1 MRRLLAL
8 VVLTLSL
15 PAVAGEVFTWK
26 DEQGRTHFG
35 SRPPGTLDSATTQ
48 QVEPPPP
55 IGSRRSYQSYGD
67 STRGYR
73 GSSTGSYGSSRQT
86 SHGPTQCAMAAN
98 NARNQMTELQ
108 RQLRELEMGDP
119 SRRAQAAEARGRL
132 EAAVARL
139 NSTNFQTE
147 CERDYAAG
155 NTRATDCLA
164 GSHSAH
170 GLARCF

>member
-1 MRRLLAL
+1 MRCMFALLF
-8 VVLTLSL
+8 VIVSL
-15 PAVAGEVFTWK
+15 PAAAAEVFTWK

-73 GSSTGSYGSSRQT
+73 GGNSGSYGGSRQAG
-86 SHGPTQCAMAAN
+86 HGPTQCAMAAN
-98 NARNQMTELQ
+98 NARRQMTDLE
-108 RQLRELEMGDP
+108 RQLRELERGDAA
-119 SRRAQAAEARGRL
+119 RRAEAAEVRGRL
-132 EAAVARL
+132 TTAIARL
-139 NSTNFQTE
+139 DSVNFQTE

-155 NTRATDCLA
+155 NTRTTDCLA
-164 GSHSAH
+164 GAGRSLLH
-170 GLARCF
+170 CF